1 MGQLE
6 PASGVPVNQSEA
18 VITQKVF
25 RWFWTDLAADQGRRR
40 IQQDGMVFFGQDI
53 QENSG
58 KSLKRARMASLPN
71 NGRFPGAQ
79 INAVRGKV

>member
-18 VITQKVF
+18 GDHAESLSLVLDQ
-25 RWFWTDLAADQGRRR
+25 DLAADQGRRR
-40 IQQDGMVFFGQDI
+40 IQRNGMVFFGQDI

-58 KSLKRARMASLPN
+58 KILETGLDGVSAE
-71 NGRFPGAQ
+71 
-79 INAVRGKV
+79 